1 LSPLTAH
8 PLNSTLK
15 ILFPK
20 PFERIYEDAYLI
32 DGEAFWV
39 LSGRAAAIYNN
50 FSDFLFEYFK
60 YNSLSREDR
69 EIVTK
74 QMIYSW
80 NVASTRFD
88 VVCNFLAELYEKKL
102 GSGNYHL
109 KSNGLDFN
117 VIDLVDKKQLLPSH
131 ISSSL
136 LVFGSTPRVFTT
148 SELENERVYPAIM
161 KDPITSLRPCLTF
174 KDMDW
179 RYDFITIEEILT
191 KLELRLEK
199 NGKDDER

>member
-1 LSPLTAH
+1 MVFDNYLSPLTAY
-8 PLNSTLK
+8 PNNDIVK
-15 ILFPK
+15 ILFSN
-20 PFERIYEDAYLI
+20 PFERIYEDAYLL

-39 LSGRAAAIYNN
+39 LSGRAGAIYND

-60 YNSLSREDR
+60 YIPFGTEDR

-74 QMIYSW
+74 QMIHSW

-88 VVCNFLAELYEKKL
+88 VVCNFLAELYEKKI

-109 KSNGLDFN
+109 KSNGLGFN
-117 VIDLVDKKQLLPSH
+117 VFDLVDNEQLLPSH

-148 SELENERVYPAIM
+148 SELENERLYPTVM
-161 KDPITSLRPCLTF
+161 KDPFTALRPCLTF
-174 KDMDW
+174 KDMEW
-179 RYDFITIEEILT
+179 QFRFIPIE
-191 KLELRLEK
+191 KRS
-199 NGKDDER
+199 